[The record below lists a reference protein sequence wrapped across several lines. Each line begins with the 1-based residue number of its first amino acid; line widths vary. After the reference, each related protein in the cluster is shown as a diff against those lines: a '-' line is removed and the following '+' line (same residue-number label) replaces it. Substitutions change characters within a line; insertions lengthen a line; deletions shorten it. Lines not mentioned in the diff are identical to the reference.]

1 MIAFVLSRSRVI
13 ALTGLLCW
21 FYFAAPGTARAQTDS
36 LRLVQP
42 TDSIPVA
49 PALSDTAATAR
60 RLPSPRKALILSAV
74 LPGAGQAY
82 NRRYWKIPLVY
93 IGAGI
98 LGYNIQNFYRRYV
111 IFRDSFIA
119 KQKYDVF
126 ILDRY
131 YPELESTNPRVNDLE
146 FMRRNRDQFRRYFEL
161 NIILMGVLYALNV
174 VDANVDAHLR
184 GFQIGDKG
192 LSLTPALP
200 TETPGGAGLTLRF
213 ALK

>member
-1 MIAFVLSRSRVI
+1 LIAHFLSRGRVI
-13 ALTGLLCW
+13 ALTGLLFW
-21 FYFAAPGTARAQTDS
+21 FYLAAPAPARAQTDS
-36 LRLVQP
+36 VRVVQP
-42 TDSIPVA
+42 ADSIPTA
-49 PALSDTAATAR
+49 PAQSDTVAKAR
-60 RLPSPRKALILSAV
+60 RIPSPRKALILSAV

-82 NRRYWKIPLVY
+82 NRRYWKIPLIY

-98 LGYNIQNFYRRYV
+98 LGYNIQNFYGRYV
-111 IFRDSFIA
+111 IFRDAFIA
-119 KQKYDVF
+119 KQKYDEF

-131 YPELESTNPRVNDLE
+131 YPQFEATDPQRNDLE
-146 FMRRNRDQFRRYFEL
+146 FMRRNRNQFRRFFEL
-161 NIILMGVLYALNV
+161 NIILSGVLYALNI

-200 TETPGGAGLTLRF
+200 TQTPGGAGLTLRL

>member
-1 MIAFVLSRSRVI
+1 MTAFLFSRGRVI

-21 FYFAAPGTARAQTDS
+21 LYLAAPGTARAQTDS
-36 LRLVQP
+36 LRVVQP

-49 PALSDTAATAR
+49 TNLGDTVATSR
-60 RLPSPRKALILSAV
+60 RIPSPRKALILSAV

-82 NRRYWKIPLVY
+82 NRRYWKIPLIY

-98 LGYNIQNFYRRYV
+98 LGYNIQNFYKDYT
-111 IFRDSFIA
+111 FWRDAFIA
-119 KQKYDVF
+119 KQKYGIY
-126 ILDRY
+126 ILN
-131 YPELESTNPRVNDLE
+131 EEQFPRARFDDLE
-146 FMRRNRDQFRRYFEL
+146 TMRRNRNQRRRFFEL
-161 NIILMGVLYALNV
+161 NIILSGVLYALNV

-184 GFQIGDKG
+184 GFQLGNEG

-200 TETPGGAGLTLRF
+200 TDTPGGAGLTLRF

>member
-1 MIAFVLSRSRVI
+1 MIALFFSRGRVI
-13 ALTGLLCW
+13 ALTGLLFW

-36 LRLVQP
+36 VRVVQP

-82 NRRYWKIPLVY
+82 NRRYWKIPLIY

-98 LGYNIQNFYRRYV
+98 LGYNIQNFYRQYA
-111 IFRDSFIA
+111 IFRDAFIA
-119 KQKYDVF
+119 KQKYNVY

-131 YPELESTNPRVNDLE
+131 YPELEATDTRWNNLE
-146 FMRRNRDQFRRYFEL
+146 FMRRNRDQRRRYFEL

-184 GFQIGDKG
+184 GFQLGNEG

>member
-1 MIAFVLSRSRVI
+1 MIAPILSRGRVI

-21 FYFAAPGTARAQTDS
+21 LYFVAPGTARAQTDS
-36 LRLVQP
+36 VRVVQP

-49 PALSDTAATAR
+49 PALGDTVATSR

-82 NRRYWKIPLVY
+82 NRRYWKIPLIY

-98 LGYNIQNFYRRYV
+98 LGYNIQNFYRQYA
-111 IFRDSFIA
+111 IFRDAFIA
-119 KQKYDVF
+119 KQKYDIY
-126 ILDRY
+126 ILDQY
-131 YPELESTNPRVNDLE
+131 YPEYPPGGNLDDLE
-146 FMRRNRDQFRRYFEL
+146 TMRRNRNQRRRYFEL
-161 NIILMGVLYALNV
+161 NIILSGLLYALNV

-184 GFQIGDKG
+184 GFQLGNEG

-200 TETPGGAGLTLRF
+200 TDTPGGPGLTLRF

>member
-1 MIAFVLSRSRVI
+1 LIALFFSRGRVI
-13 ALTGLLCW
+13 ALTGLLFW

-36 LRLVQP
+36 VRVVQP

-82 NRRYWKIPLVY
+82 NRRYWKIPLIY

-98 LGYNIQNFYRRYV
+98 LGYNIQNFYRQYA
-111 IFRDSFIA
+111 IFRDAFIA
-119 KQKYDVF
+119 KQKYNVY

-131 YPELESTNPRVNDLE
+131 YPELEATDTRWNNLE
-146 FMRRNRDQFRRYFEL
+146 FMRRNRDQRRRYFEL

-184 GFQIGDKG
+184 GFQLGNEG

>member
-1 MIAFVLSRSRVI
+1 M
-13 ALTGLLCW
+13 TGLLFW
-21 FYFAAPGTARAQTDS
+21 LYFAAPGVVRAQTDS
-36 LRLVQP
+36 VRVVQP
-42 TDSIPVA
+42 RDSVPVA
-49 PALSDTAATAR
+49 PALSDTVAKAR

-82 NRRYWKIPLVY
+82 NRRYWKIPLIY

-98 LGYNIQNFYRRYV
+98 LGYNIQNFYRQYV

-119 KQKYDVF
+119 KQKYDIF
-126 ILDRY
+126 ILDQY
-131 YPELESTNPRVNDLE
+131 YPELDASDTRWNNLE
-146 FMRRNRDQFRRYFEL
+146 FMRRNRDQRRRFFEL
-161 NIILMGVLYALNV
+161 NIILSGVLYALNV